1 MSLPPLSGV
10 APVGVPE
17 KPRMTLDD
25 FRQVV
30 ATENSRKIRETMNA
44 MDAFQN
50 AAARTGFGTSNL
62 MEGTSYPFN
71 RITLNYILLT
81 SLYRGNWI
89 IRKIVDTM
97 ADDMLKNWCT
107 INTSMK
113 PDQITRFK
121 KEGLDATGTIAKL
134 NKGIKLGRL
143 YGGAGGVICVKGRDD
158 FKTPLLPE
166 EVGLGEYK
174 GLLVFDRWSGISPDL
189 TVSTDID
196 DPLNFGLPEYYQ
208 ISTENSAILKVHHSR
223 VIRFCGPDLPNW
235 EWQSNMRWGASVVE
249 AMFDELKKRDN
260 TSWNI
265 ASLIFRANIMEY
277 NSPQLE
283 SMLSG
288 LGSNADATRRFFSS
302 INAMTQ
308 IMSNQGMVIT
318 GKDQKMGSHSY
329 SFAGIADVYVQF
341 MLDICGST
349 DYSMSRLFGRSAS
362 GLSGTNE
369 GDEHSYYELIK
380 QRQSTDVNPMLHKL
394 LPIVAMSVWG
404 KVPKDF
410 DWNWN
415 PVNSLPDK
423 ERVELASNITTAVTE
438 VFNAG
443 VISQK
448 TVLTELKEQSSVTGV
463 WTNITDEMLDAADDT
478 VMSPMEE
485 MAVGLAGAAPGPGE
499 TAVGEPKGAKGN
511 VGKLKGKSAQDAVWM
526 KGAAYESANEA
537 LGRTLGRYRKQAEGR
552 LGALEAG
559 GFDAALES
567 DAPWEFQG
575 LLIDIEN
582 LRGSVRHGA
591 NHHTRMT
598 APYGYIRNTE
608 GADGDEV
615 DCFVGPVLSAP
626 YVYVIHTRNPETGDY
641 DEDKVILGVESVA
654 QAKELFEENYDR
666 PGFFES
672 MEKMKMEDFKRKLGT
687 LRGRKI
693 VKDSDNSGPEEVAEL
708 MEQRSFGE
716 EAKGANWVEY
726 SRGDARYGKYE
737 RTPWKDIPKEARG
750 RWCRVNFENGE
761 VRTVE
766 CWAEGAHVTQTGW
779 KGVQAFASARG
790 D

>member
-10 APVGVPE
+10 APVGAPE

-499 TAVGEPKGAKGN
+499 TAVGEPKAAKGN
-511 VGKLKGKSAQDAVWM
+511 VGKLKGKSAQDAVWLE
-526 KGAAYESANEA
+526 GAAYESANEA
-537 LGRTLGRYRKQAEGR
+537 LGRTLARYRKQAEGR
-552 LGALEAG
+552 PGALEVG

-567 DAPWEFQG
+567 DKPWEFQG

-591 NHHTRMT
+591 SHHTRMT

-626 YVYVIHTRNPETGDY
+626 YVYVVHTKNPETGSY
-641 DEDKVILGVESVA
+641 DEDKVILGMESAA

-672 MEKMKMEDFKRKLGT
+672 MEKMKMEDFKRKLKT

-693 VKDSDNSGPEEVAEL
+693 AKDSDNSGPEEVAEL

-737 RTPWKDIPKEARG
+737 RTPWDDIPKEARG

-766 CWAEGAHVTQTGW
+766 CWADGAHVTQTGW